1 MLRYRFILLLA
12 FSSWATLQNA
22 QTIRTI
28 KPVLELQMP
37 EGSGSNGASVAWHV
51 EQKKYYAAFAGNADF
66 PLTVFDKTGKRLSS
80 EGLTTGFDVRGLWF
94 DPTEKGIFGNAYGEL
109 GWFMLNLNE
118 SGIPVASDNVI
129 AEMIQPDNNSVGFLS
144 TCKDAICFL
153 SGQEVKIYKN
163 QEEVM
168 DDNVRLYAGLSKKLK
183 VVKEDDD
190 TDKYNMPENYNSNVA
205 VCTELPKAE
214 FGLLNVSEKQIEL
227 YDKNTGLMTQILKL
241 PTDAPANNMFN
252 FSFANGIYWLFD
264 KEKRK
269 WMGYK

>member
-12 FSSWATLQNA
+12 FCGLATLQNA
-22 QTIRTI
+22 QTTRTL
-28 KPVLELQMP
+28 KPILELQMP
-37 EGSGSNGASVAWHV
+37 EGSGSNGGGVAWHV

-66 PLTVFDKTGKRLSS
+66 PLTVFDKTGKRLSG
-80 EGLTTGFDVRGLWF
+80 EGLTTGFDVRGIWY
-94 DPTEKGIFGNAYGEL
+94 DPIEKGIFGNAYGES
-109 GWFMLNLNE
+109 GWFMLNLDE

-129 AEMIQPDNNSVGFLS
+129 DEMIQPDNNSVGFVS
-144 TCKDAICFL
+144 ICKDAICFL
-153 SGQEVKIYKN
+153 NGQEVKVYKN

-168 DDNVRLYAGLSKKLK
+168 DENLRLYAGLSKKPK
-183 VVKEDDD
+183 VVKENED

-214 FGLLNVSEKQIEL
+214 FGLLNISTKQIEL
-227 YDKNTGLMTQILKL
+227 YDKTTGLMTQILKL
-241 PTDAPANNMFN
+241 PTNAPTNNVFN

-269 WMGYK
+269 WVGYK